1 MSSNV
6 IYIFM
11 ISIMMLGIDLAV
23 ILVFEFVRIDESV
36 D

>member
-1 MSSNV
+1 MNSNV
-6 IYIFM
+6 IYILM

-23 ILVFEFVRIDESV
+23 ILMFEFVRIDDSV